1 MKKLALLCVLAL
13 ITVMLPMN
21 SVLLEQAAPVRVYGL
36 VGPTGMSLAPLIA
49 EDDPAYEYSLAA
61 APEELVGII
70 AAGGYDIAALPTN
83 LAAMLYQK
91 TQGRV
96 RMLAINTLGVLYVME
111 KGDSIREVADL
122 AGKTITLSGQAAVPE
137 YALNYILSV
146 NGVDANLNYKG
157 EHNEVSALAASGLAD
172 IVLLPQP
179 MVTALLMKD
188 PAWRVALDVTEEF
201 KTAAEK
207 DGKPEAVLSMGCL
220 VVRAGFADE
229 RPEDLQAFLSKY
241 SASVEYVN
249 HYPALAAA
257 DIVAAGILPNE
268 KIAENAIPLCN
279 IVYVAGDEMRSQLS
293 PLFEILFAANPAS
306 VGGQLPDEGFYYP
319 GE

>member
-1 MKKLALLCVLAL
+1 MKKLALLCAVAL
-13 ITVMLPMN
+13 IAAMLPLGTA
-21 SVLLEQAAPVRVYGL
+21 LLEQAAPVRVYGL

-137 YALNYILSV
+137 YALHYILSV

-157 EHNEVSALAASGLAD
+157 EHNEVSTLAASGLAD

-188 PAWRVALDVTEEF
+188 QGYRIALDLTEEF
-201 KTAAEK
+201 KKAAEK

-229 RPEDLQAFLSKY
+229 RPQDLQAFLTKY

-249 HYPALAAA
+249 HYPALAAI

-279 IVYVAGDEMRSQLS
+279 IVYVAGDDMRSQLS

-306 VGGQLPDEGFYYP
+306 VGGQVPDEGFYYL
-319 GE
+319 GK

>member
-1 MKKLALLCVLAL
+1 MKKLALLCAVAL
-13 ITVMLPMN
+13 IAAMLPLG
-21 SVLLEQAAPVRVYGL
+21 VALGEQAAPVRVYGL

-70 AAGGYDIAALPTN
+70 ASGSFDIAALPTN

-146 NGVDANLNYKG
+146 NGVEADLDFKG
-157 EHNEVSALAASGLAD
+157 EHNEVSALAASGQDAGS
-172 IVLLPQP
+172 
-179 MVTALLMKD
+179 
-188 PAWRVALDVTEEF
+188 
-201 KTAAEK
+201 AAIS
-207 DGKPEAVLSMGCL
+207 GSW
-220 VVRAGFADE
+220 
-229 RPEDLQAFLSKY
+229 
-241 SASVEYVN
+241 
-249 HYPALAAA
+249 
-257 DIVAAGILPNE
+257 
-268 KIAENAIPLCN
+268 
-279 IVYVAGDEMRSQLS
+279 
-293 PLFEILFAANPAS
+293 
-306 VGGQLPDEGFYYP
+306 
-319 GE
+319 